1 MNNLLKLSLITAISI
16 HITGCSVLRQAPEID
31 YIIPVQ
37 DVSLKVGESAIV
49 NGAIDLCGQDS
60 LRWSDISIQ
69 LPISETGF
77 FSNAGQGV
85 IQSKRCGADTNALK
99 VRFTANKV
107 GSESLTVFGEPLN
120 IVVSAKSPVQQSRP
134 SNTSTQS
141 TPNIETIGTE
151 NNSITF
157 LPPKDTTPSAINTQK
172 TDASE
177 ESSLDTFFKWISRDA
192 DTQ

>member
-16 HITGCSVLRQAPEID
+16 HITGCSLLGQTPETE

-37 DVSLKVGESAIV
+37 DVSLKVGQSAIV
-49 NGAIDLCGQDS
+49 NGAVDRCGQDS
-60 LRWSDISIQ
+60 LRWSDISVQ

-99 VRFTANKV
+99 VRFTANKA

-120 IVVSAKSPVQQSRP
+120 IVVSDKSPVQQSKP

-141 TPNIETIGTE
+141 TPNIETIGTD

-157 LPPKDTTPSAINTQK
+157 LPSKDTMPNASNTQK

-177 ESSLDTFFKWISRDA
+177 ESSLDTFFKWIGRDA
-192 DTQ
+192 NIQ